1 MAWHAKPSGPYAVG
15 SSDWID
21 NLNMIVSCC
30 PGWTTEAISGMVG
43 NMQHESGLNP
53 WRWEN
58 DRVDPQYLNG
68 YGLPQFTPAYGYLNL
83 PDTMPNLSTSGTTTG
98 ASPDDGTVQMNAIN
112 NDTLGKWV
120 SSCWRNYW
128 SPITYSGLYT
138 YRNQILAQWGNGS
151 SISMA
156 QFKACTDVDAC
167 TFIWLAC
174 YEGPGAPNYTVRQ
187 ATARDVYTNYMGGVI
202 PPSPDP
208 PTPDPPSGKHV
219 PAWLLKKAVDNSRRL
234 LF

>member
-1 MAWHAKPSGPYAVG
+1 MAWHAKPSGPYSIG
-15 SSDWID
+15 STDWID
-21 NLNMIVSCC
+21 NLNMIRSICAN
-30 PGWTTEAISGMVG
+30 WTDEAIAGMVG

-58 DRVDPQYLNG
+58 DTVNTQGG
-68 YGLPQFTPAYGYLNL
+68 YGLAQFTPASGYLAL
-83 PDTMPNLSTSGTTTG
+83 PGQMANMSTTQTTTG
-98 ASPDDGTVQMNAIN
+98 ASPDDGTVQMNVIN

-120 SSCWRNYW
+120 SSCWRSYW
-128 SPITYSGLYT
+128 SAVSYSGLYT

-151 SISMA
+151 SISFA

-167 TFIWLAC
+167 AFIWLAC
-174 YEGPGAPNYTVRQ
+174 YEGPGVPNYTVRD
-187 ATARDVYTNYMGGVI
+187 ATARDVYTNYMGGVV

-208 PTPDPPSGKHV
+208 PQPDPPSGKHV
-219 PAWLLKKAVDNSRRL
+219 PAWLLKKAVDNHK